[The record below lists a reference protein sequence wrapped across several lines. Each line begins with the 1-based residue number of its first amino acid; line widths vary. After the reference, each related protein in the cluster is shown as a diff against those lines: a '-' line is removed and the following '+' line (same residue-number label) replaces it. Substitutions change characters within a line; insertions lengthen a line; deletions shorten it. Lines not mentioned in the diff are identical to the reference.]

1 MYRDWTTHIIL
12 CKHRE
17 VEEGSQIG
25 ESLDLSATARAQR
38 FRTPQR
44 EGSHLYARDTTNIQ
58 HSTHQEEIMLDTKTA
73 VYRKTNSPNCR
84 QGESFQ
90 T

>member
-38 FRTPQR
+38 FGTPQR
-44 EGSHLYARDTTNIQ
+44 EGSHLYARDTTN
-58 HSTHQEEIMLDTKTA
+58 M
-73 VYRKTNSPNCR
+73 
-84 QGESFQ
+84 
-90 T
+90 